1 MNQQVQDIE
10 NTRDFDSLREEWN
23 ALLERSSANGVFL
36 TWEWIRTWWTH
47 LAERHQLSIAAIRS
61 EGRLVGIAPLAIRPA
76 AIKRLFLFSCGEFL
90 GSGTAGSDYLDLI
103 VEKGSEE
110 AVFEALAPDL
120 ARANRML
127 EFGQL
132 KSGSQAARFAQFL
145 ERRGWRSGTTK
156 VGTCPLID
164 LHGHTWTSYLT
175 SLSSEHRYNVKRKM
189 NSLAKHF
196 EVTFERVENE
206 IQLGPVLAVL
216 IDLHKKRWLEH
227 GDSDAFHTTGHEAFH
242 REFTRLALQRGWL
255 RLYVLRLNG
264 QAASAVYALRYGT
277 TFSFYQSGFD
287 PQYAKQSVGLV
298 AMAYSI
304 KAAIEEGAEEYD
316 FLHGTEAYKFH
327 WANGSRDLERIQLHP
342 PGLNGWCQQM
352 VLGSRRR
359 AQGWFRPAAVVPV
372 VESVA
377 R

>member
-1 MNQQVQDIE
+1 MQVLKIE
-10 NTRDFDSLREEWN
+10 NTEGFDSLRGEWN

-36 TWEWIRTWWTH
+36 TWEWLRTWWTH
-47 LAERHQLSIAAIRS
+47 LAERHKLSIAVIRS
-61 EGRLVGIAPLAIRPA
+61 EGRLVGTAPLAIRPA
-76 AIKRLFLFSCGEFL
+76 AIKRLFPFRCSEFL

-110 AVFEALAPDL
+110 EVFDALAPAL
-120 ARANRML
+120 GRANRML

-132 KSGSQAARFAQFL
+132 KAGAQAIRFAHFL
-145 ERRGWRSGTTK
+145 ERRGWRTETTK

-164 LHGHTWTSYLT
+164 LRGHTWTSYLA
-175 SLSSEHRYNVKRKM
+175 SLSSDHRYNVRRKTA
-189 NSLAKHF
+189 NLAKHF
-196 EVTFERVENE
+196 EVSFERVETE
-206 IQLGPVLAVL
+206 AQRGPALDAL
-216 IDLHKKRWLEH
+216 IGLHKKRWLEH
-227 GDSDAFHTTGHEAFH
+227 GDSDAFHTAGHEKFH
-242 REFTRLALQRGWL
+242 QEFTRLALGRGWL

-264 QAASAVYALRYGT
+264 QAASAIYALRYGP

-298 AMAYSI
+298 AMAHSI
-304 KAAIEEGAEEYD
+304 QSAIEEGAEEYD

-342 PGLNGWCQQM
+342 PGLSGWCQQA
-352 VLGSRRR
+352 VLGGRTR
-359 AQGWFRPAAVVPV
+359 ARDWLRPAAVEPV
-372 VESVA
+372 VEPVA